1 MCSALAMTI
10 MSDSAAAL
18 SLDAPALRLTA
29 LGGGSGQF
37 THDLRFS
44 GGKALS
50 APLPAIDHIDPLEQ
64 AFALGYT
71 QGAQD
76 TEQAASA
83 AKADEDAARSRIELG
98 LGRLDAQ
105 RIQEFEQRL
114 RQTVLTLCD
123 AVIGSIA
130 VDPDALTARIGIAA
144 AMLSRAA
151 DERIIRLHP
160 EDLALVSAC
169 LPDDWHFEPDPALER
184 GALRVEGAAGGVEDG
199 PALWRAALEEA
210 LAQC

>member
-1 MCSALAMTI
+1 MTI
-10 MSDSAAAL
+10 MSDRVAAI

-37 THDLRFS
+37 ARDSRFGAGS
-44 GGKALS
+44 ATP
-50 APLPAIDHIDPLEQ
+50 APLSEPGDIDPLEQ

-76 TEQAASA
+76 TERAASA
-83 AKADEDAARSRIELG
+83 AKADEDAARSRIEMALG
-98 LGRLDAQ
+98 HLDAEHLH
-105 RIQEFEQRL
+105 EFELRL
-114 RQTVLTLCD
+114 RQTVLTLCE

-130 VDPDALTARIGIAA
+130 VDPAALTARIGIAA